1 MRPTEQPRNFGP
13 QMVFFGRIA
22 SLVMDIAAF
31 LGIFAEIPII
41 SDYAFWLLVGAYLLW
56 LAVHKNK
63 HRFNWQLMLSI
74 VLTLVAI
81 VGVFVEIT
89 TVSNYAFWIMAAAYL
104 IVFGITAS

>member
-1 MRPTEQPRNFGP
+1 
-13 QMVFFGRIA
+13 MVFFGRIA
-22 SLVMDIAAF
+22 SLVMVIAAF

-41 SDYAFWLLVGAYLLW
+41 SDYAFWLLVGAYLL

-74 VLTLVAI
+74 VLTLVAS